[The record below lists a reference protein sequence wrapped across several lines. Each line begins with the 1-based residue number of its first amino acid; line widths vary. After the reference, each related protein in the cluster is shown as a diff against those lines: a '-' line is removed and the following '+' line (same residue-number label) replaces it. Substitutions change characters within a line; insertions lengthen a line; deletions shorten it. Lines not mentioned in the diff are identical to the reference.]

1 MDPAKRNAAALH
13 KRVDELVKYFIQH
26 YQRVLQHAQEDQ
38 DSDYS
43 RTAFKELSIKEDAMA
58 LVTTAQNTSMLIRD
72 LQELW
77 LFGSLD
83 TLTDPADEEA
93 DKAKTLEIARL
104 IETLA
109 TMPPKLLPQDGAREG
124 ET

>member
-1 MDPAKRNAAALH
+1 
-13 KRVDELVKYFIQH
+13 
-26 YQRVLQHAQEDQ
+26 
-38 DSDYS
+38 
-43 RTAFKELSIKEDAMA
+43 
-58 LVTTAQNTSMLIRD
+58 MLIRD

-83 TLTDPADEEA
+83 TLTDPADEKA

-109 TMPPKLLPQDGAREG
+109 KMPPKAHTGGEQDVVLKG

>member
-1 MDPAKRNAAALH
+1 
-13 KRVDELVKYFIQH
+13 
-26 YQRVLQHAQEDQ
+26 
-38 DSDYS
+38 
-43 RTAFKELSIKEDAMA
+43 
-58 LVTTAQNTSMLIRD
+58 MLIRD

-109 TMPPKLLPQDGAREG
+109 KVSPKARSESDGEDGA
-124 ET
+124 T